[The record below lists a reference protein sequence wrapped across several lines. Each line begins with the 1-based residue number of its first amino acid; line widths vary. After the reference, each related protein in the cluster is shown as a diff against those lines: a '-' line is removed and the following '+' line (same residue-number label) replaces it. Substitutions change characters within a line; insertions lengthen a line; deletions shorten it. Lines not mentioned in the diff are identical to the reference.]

1 MISLLKAAC
10 LIDKSAHR
18 SSSKDLSCG
27 LVRIPDSGTE
37 LMYAQCGKELCK
49 ILCTIATM
57 LVIPLTESSCD
68 KGTEL
73 DFGNVSCKERYLI
86 SLDLGEV
93 DVRYQSVEDL
103 RSELGNSTQRLEV
116 ELGHDVLDIVLAGS
130 DLGTE
135 ILVKDSRCSAERRSL
150 ECLFCHAF
158 KLGIDRSLE
167 RLVVKSIRC
176 QDFVR
181 ELCFEGA
188 RLSKNLL
195 RSTDTISDQTLLC
208 S

>member
-10 LIDKSAHR
+10 FINISAHR
-18 SSSKDLSCG
+18 GSSQDLSCG
-27 LVRIPDSGTE
+27 LVRIPDSGAK
-37 LMYAQCGKELCK
+37 LMHAQRGKKLCQ

-57 LVIPLTESSCD
+57 LVIPLTETSCD

-73 DFGNVSCKERYLI
+73 DFSNVSCQECYLV

-93 DVRYQSVEDL
+93 DVRYQSVESL
-103 RSELGNSTQRLEV
+103 RSELGNSAQRLEV
-116 ELGHDVLDIVLAGS
+116 ELGYDVLDIVLAGS

-167 RLVVKSIRC
+167 RFVVKSIRC
-176 QDFVR
+176 QDLVR
-181 ELCFEGA
+181 ELSFEGT
-188 RLSKNLL
+188 RLGKNLL
-195 RSTDTISDQTLLC
+195 RSTDTVGDQTLLC